1 MPGAQREELKVQHLP
16 YVRDVLL
23 SLVLTGS
30 LLTSYALFNKHLAQ
44 YKKATEIPQKVFRK
58 KWIYGKVTA
67 VGDGDNFHFF
77 HTPGGIRGGWGWL
90 RSIPKLEKLDDDKKE
105 KARNWLLTPFRSQK
119 ITEKDK
125 FLALHVSRK
134 GKRNLPTVP
143 IRLCGVDAP
152 ERAHFGNKAQPFSE
166 EALIWLRHTIIG
178 RNVWVKPLSIDQYN
192 RCVAKVEYLTWTGYK
207 NLSLEM
213 VKNGLA
219 TVYEGKTGAEFDSE
233 EDIYLFHQNVAR
245 ANKKG
250 IWSLKKMETPA
261 AYKKR
266 VG

>member
-1 MPGAQREELKVQHLP
+1 MPVGQREPLNVQQSL
-16 YVRDVLL
+16 YARVLL
-23 SLVLTGS
+23 LSFVLTGS
-30 LLTSYALFNKHLAQ
+30 ILTSYALFNKHLTQ
-44 YKKATEIPQKVFRK
+44 YKKATDIPQKVFRK
-58 KWIYGKVTA
+58 KWLYGKVTA

-90 RSIPKLEKLDDDKKE
+90 RRVPELEKTDNDKKVE
-105 KARNWLLTPFRSQK
+105 ASHWLLNPFRRRK
-119 ITEKDK
+119 MTEKDK
-125 FLALHVSRK
+125 FLALHVPLK
-134 GKRNLPTVP
+134 GKRNLPTVS

-152 ERAHFGNKAQPFSE
+152 ERAHFGNEAQPFSE

-178 RNVWVKPLSIDQYN
+178 RNVWVKPLAIDQYS

-213 VKNGLA
+213 VKCGLA

-233 EDIYLFHQNVAR
+233 EDVYLFHQNVAK
-245 ANKKG
+245 ANKRG
-250 IWSLKKMETPA
+250 IWSLKKLETPA

-266 VG
+266 VA